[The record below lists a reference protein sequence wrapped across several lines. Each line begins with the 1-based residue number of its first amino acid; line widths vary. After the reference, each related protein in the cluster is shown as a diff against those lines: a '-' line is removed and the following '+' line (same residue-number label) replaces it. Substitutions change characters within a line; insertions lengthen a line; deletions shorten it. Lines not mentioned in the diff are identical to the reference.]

1 MMIDDDDDDSSKKS
15 DQWEVD
21 HLVGINK
28 MAGWKKYARIILPHI
43 GLIILSLLYAIG
55 GALSFYHL
63 ERPNEIAVRRESL
76 KDISAQRKLMLDEL
90 WIIHCYQN
98 VLSHQLLSFIF
109 FASIALCTLFWPT
122 TTAYE
127 LNYYLDKYARDTIQ
141 SIHANFSLRLLSNA
155 ADELNAVLSPLSL
168 AITLSLTSAAASGIT
183 KLQINDV
190 FAKGFSYNAVQKY
203 YSLLANRLLP
213 GNNGTIVAPGLLVV
227 LHLCGRGTLSNAM
240 IDIARDYMADILQ
253 FDCKNRSA
261 TATFIN
267 QWIANQTK
275 SEFKIFARNV
285 YNADWHFMLVD
296 SFYLNAAWHY
306 PFDERKTT
314 AKDFYVNEHTI
325 TQVEMMSMWA
335 FDKFKYTE
343 DADVQVLGLPYQV
356 DSNLF
361 LYIFLPREKFALR
374 SVVRE
379 LTGRRLLF
387 LIARCK
393 IVDVEVELPRFSI
406 ENHFELNLPLANLGI
421 VEAFTSRADFPAI
434 SLQKMHVSTLIQKTQ
449 FEINEKGSYPVN
461 STHEI
466 INDELTVLWQ
476 GGHIKFIANH
486 PFMFIIT
493 KIDQMILI
501 GHYFS

>member
-1 MMIDDDDDDSSKKS
+1 MF
-15 DQWEVD
+15 
-21 HLVGINK
+21 N
-28 MAGWKKYARIILPHI
+28 
-43 GLIILSLLYAIG
+43 
-55 GALSFYHL
+55 
-63 ERPNEIAVRRESL
+63 
-76 KDISAQRKLMLDEL
+76 
-90 WIIHCYQN
+90 HCYQN
-98 VLSHQLLSFIF
+98 VLSHQFHPFI
-109 FASIALCTLFWPT
+109 LFTFLAINILFCPT
-122 TTAYE
+122 ITAHE
-127 LNYYLDKYARDTIQ
+127 LNYYLDNYLRHCDGSRSNSSSSNNLSIFVEILLNLSIRYASDTMQ

-155 ADELNAVLSPLSL
+155 ADEELNAVLSPLSL

-183 KLQINDV
+183 RLQINNV
-190 FAKGFSYNAVQKY
+190 FAKGFSNSAVQKY
-203 YSLLANRLLP
+203 YSLLANRLLLES
-213 GNNGTIVAPGLLVV
+213 NGTTVAPGLLVV
-227 LHLCGRGTLSNAM
+227 LHLCDRDRGPISDAM
-240 IDIARDYMADILQ
+240 IDIARDYMADILH
-253 FDCKNRSA
+253 FDCKNQSA
-261 TATFIN
+261 TVTFIN

-275 SEFKIFARNV
+275 SEFKVFTRNV
-285 YNADWHFMLVD
+285 YNVDWHFMLVD

-306 PFDERKTT
+306 PFDERRTT

-343 DADVQVLGLPYQV
+343 NADVQVLGLPYEL

-374 SVVRE
+374 NVVHE

-393 IVDVEVELPRFSI
+393 IVDVEVEIPRFSI
-406 ENHFELNLPLANLGI
+406 DNHFELNLPLANLGI

-434 SLQKMHVSTLIQKTQ
+434 SVQKMHVSTLIQKTQ

-466 INDELTVLWQ
+466 PNNKLAVLWQ

-486 PFMFIIT
+486 PFMFVIT

-501 GHYFS
+501 GHYSS

>member
-1 MMIDDDDDDSSKKS
+1 MRS
-15 DQWEVD
+15 
-21 HLVGINK
+21 
-28 MAGWKKYARIILPHI
+28 
-43 GLIILSLLYAIG
+43 
-55 GALSFYHL
+55 
-63 ERPNEIAVRRESL
+63 
-76 KDISAQRKLMLDEL
+76 
-90 WIIHCYQN
+90 HCYQN
-98 VLSHQLLSFIF
+98 VLSRQLLSFIL

-155 ADELNAVLSPLSL
+155 ADEELNAVLSPLSL

-190 FAKGFSYNAVQKY
+190 FAKGFSYNTVQKY

-213 GNNGTIVAPGLLVV
+213 GNNDTIVAPGLLVV

-240 IDIARDYMADILQ
+240 IDIARDFMADVLQ

-275 SEFKIFARNV
+275 SEFKIFTRNV

-306 PFDERKTT
+306 PFDERRTT
-314 AKDFYVNEHTI
+314 AKDFYVNEHTV

-393 IVDVEVELPRFSI
+393 IVDVEVEIPRFSI

-449 FEINEKGSYPVN
+449 FEINEKGSYPIN

-466 INDELTVLWQ
+466 ISDELTVLWQ

-486 PFMFIIT
+486 PFMFVIT

>member
-1 MMIDDDDDDSSKKS
+1 MF
-15 DQWEVD
+15 
-21 HLVGINK
+21 N
-28 MAGWKKYARIILPHI
+28 Y
-43 GLIILSLLYAIG
+43 Y
-55 GALSFYHL
+55 
-63 ERPNEIAVRRESL
+63 
-76 KDISAQRKLMLDEL
+76 
-90 WIIHCYQN
+90 YQN
-98 VLSHQLLSFIF
+98 VLSHQFLSFM
-109 FASIALCTLFWPT
+109 LFTSLSMLILFSPT
-122 TTAYE
+122 TTAHE

-155 ADELNAVLSPLSL
+155 ADEEVNAVLSPLSL
-168 AITLSLTSAAASGIT
+168 AITLSLASAAASGIT
-183 KLQINDV
+183 RLQINDV
-190 FAKGFSYNAVQKY
+190 FAKGFSNSAVQKY
-203 YSLLANRLLP
+203 YSLLANRLLL
-213 GNNGTIVAPGLLVV
+213 GNNGTIIAPGLLVV
-227 LHLCGRGTLSNAM
+227 LHLCDRNRGPISNAM

-261 TATFIN
+261 TVTFIN

-275 SEFKIFARNV
+275 SEFKIFTRNV
-285 YNADWHFMLVD
+285 YNVDWHFMLVD

-306 PFDERKTT
+306 PFDERRTT

-343 DADVQVLGLPYQV
+343 DADVQVLGLPYELNS
-356 DSNLF
+356 DLF

-374 SVVRE
+374 NVVRE

-393 IVDVEVELPRFSI
+393 IMDVEVEIPRFSI

-434 SLQKMHVSTLIQKTQ
+434 SVQKMHVSTLIQKTQ
-449 FEINEKGSYPVN
+449 FEINEKGSYPLN
-461 STHEI
+461 STHDI
-466 INDELTVLWQ
+466 ANDELTVLWQ
-476 GGHIKFIANH
+476 GGHVKFIANH
-486 PFMFIIT
+486 PFMFVIT

-501 GHYFS
+501 GHYSS

>member
-1 MMIDDDDDDSSKKS
+1 M
-15 DQWEVD
+15 V
-21 HLVGINK
+21 
-28 MAGWKKYARIILPHI
+28 GWKKYARIILPHI

-55 GALSFYHL
+55 GALAFYHL

-90 WIIHCYQN
+90 WIMLNDESISDAFVMRSHCYQS
-98 VLSHQLLSFIF
+98 VLSRQLLSFIL

-155 ADELNAVLSPLSL
+155 ADEELNAVLSPLSL

-190 FAKGFSYNAVQKY
+190 FAKGFSYNTVQKY

-240 IDIARDYMADILQ
+240 IDIARDYMADVLQ

-261 TATFIN
+261 TATVGF
-267 QWIANQTK
+267 
-275 SEFKIFARNV
+275 
-285 YNADWHFMLVD
+285 YWHFMLVD

-306 PFDERKTT
+306 PFDERRTT
-314 AKDFYVNEHTI
+314 AKDFYVNEHTV

-393 IVDVEVELPRFSI
+393 IVDIEVEIPRFSI

-449 FEINEKGSYPVN
+449 FEINEKGSYPIN

-466 INDELTVLWQ
+466 ISDELTVLWQ

-486 PFMFIIT
+486 PFMFVIT